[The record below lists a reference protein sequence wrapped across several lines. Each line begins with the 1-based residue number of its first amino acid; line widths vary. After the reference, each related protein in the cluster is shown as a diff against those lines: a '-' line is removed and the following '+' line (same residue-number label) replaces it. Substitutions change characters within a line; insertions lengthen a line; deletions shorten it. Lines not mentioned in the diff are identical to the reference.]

1 MEINILKTVKEKL
14 GNLATEIELEGSEI
28 IVYTNNKEFF
38 LSPAE
43 KVKPIVEEIKKRIEV
58 RMHPSLCTD
67 ENFARSKIQE
77 IVPKEAGL
85 KDIYFEKQRSLV
97 FIEVEKPG
105 LAIGKGGEVLKRVK
119 NETLWTV
126 RVERIPTFH
135 SEVVYNVRKLMHS
148 EVNFRKEFLSKVGK
162 RIFEVRQ
169 KKRNWIRIVPLG
181 GYREVGRS
189 TTLVETPHSTV
200 MIDCGVKAGIYN
212 ENGYPILNTR
222 EFDISGLDA
231 IIVSHAHIDHIGF
244 IPALYE
250 LGYDGPLY
258 MTTPTLDLFV
268 LLLTDFIDVMQ
279 KNAVNPIFTSR
290 GVKEA
295 VKRTITLDYNE
306 VTDIT
311 NDIRLTFQNAGHILG
326 SSLVHLHIGDG
337 LHNIVYALD
346 QKFDRTTLLDPAYT
360 DFQRVETLIIEST
373 YGSKNDVMPK
383 RREAEKQLIDYV
395 NKVMERG
402 GIVLIPSFS
411 VERAQD
417 IMAILALNDFEYPV
431 YIDGMIWDATSIYTT
446 YPEYLNRKI
455 QKMIFSGNDPFK
467 KDIFKKLTTKG
478 EREKAWED
486 KPSVI
491 ISTSG
496 MLTGGP
502 VLEHLKA
509 LAEDDKNMMIFV
521 GYQGEGTLGRK
532 IQRGLKEVQ
541 LYDNGKL
548 RTYKIN
554 LEVVTLNGL
563 SGHSDRRQLM
573 AYIGNLKAKPKRVIV
588 AHGEEKKSI
597 EFGKTIEKV
606 FKIET
611 TVPRNLESIRVL

>member
-1 MEINILKTVKEKL
+1 MEIDILKTVKEKL

-85 KDIYFEKQRSLV
+85 KDIYFEKQ
-97 FIEVEKPG
+97 
-105 LAIGKGGEVLKRVK
+105 
-119 NETLWTV
+119 
-126 RVERIPTFH
+126 
-135 SEVVYNVRKLMHS
+135 RKLMHS

-554 LEVVTLNGL
+554 LEVVTLNAL
-563 SGHSDRRQLM
+563 SGEYDR
-573 AYIGNLKAKPKRVIV
+573 K
-588 AHGEEKKSI
+588 
-597 EFGKTIEKV
+597 
-606 FKIET
+606 
-611 TVPRNLESIRVL
+611 